1 MKAFVPVRIRLV
13 TPISMGPLDEVKVR
27 REQLA
32 QKKMK
37 HKGTKQIP
45 PEDREVLENIRHRID
60 KHLREK
66 HGAEKVSMVASKLR
80 VVFPG
85 YARIT
90 RDIARSSQLTISVAK
105 RNMPGIYWQAK
116 IDYYNRYFG
125 RQGAGGQLGDRNH
138 AVYIPYCSYFGT
150 CDGRLVKALE
160 SECKTAFA
168 EGGLRLFC
176 TSENT

>member
-1 MKAFVPVRIRLV
+1 
-13 TPISMGPLDEVKVR
+13 
-27 REQLA
+27 
-32 QKKMK
+32 
-37 HKGTKQIP
+37 
-45 PEDREVLENIRHRID
+45 VLENIRHRID